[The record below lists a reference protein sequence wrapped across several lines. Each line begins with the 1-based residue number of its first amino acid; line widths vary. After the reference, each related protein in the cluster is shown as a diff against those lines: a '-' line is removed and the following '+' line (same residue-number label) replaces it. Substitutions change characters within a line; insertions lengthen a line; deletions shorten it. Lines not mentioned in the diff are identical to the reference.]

1 MPTCS
6 GSTGWAP
13 SNFIIPGWFLFGRQK
28 SIFASFIYF
37 FKDNYY
43 FLIKRHNEHLLNA
56 SFHSFLCYN
65 FRTVEEQFFFFLR
78 LARETFPQIATF
90 PFERRMQSGSRQ
102 NIKKQNGT
110 SGSQTFF
117 KTFTHYVWMYA
128 WKREKINKKKCAAS
142 EKWKTSTYVTGD
154 FSYVCM

>member
-37 FKDNYY
+37 LKIIF

-110 SGSQTFF
+110 SGSQYFLKHSLT
-117 KTFTHYVWMYA
+117 MY
-128 WKREKINKKKCAAS
+128 E
-142 EKWKTSTYVTGD
+142 
-154 FSYVCM
+154 CMHGKERK